1 MTVLSI
7 LIVNWNGGQV
17 LLDCLESIFENPPD
31 QPYEVILVDN
41 ASGDASAHA
50 AESRYPQ
57 VQVIHSPANLGF
69 AGANNIAFNRASG
82 EYLLLLNP
90 DTIVQPG
97 ALQTLLSYLAE
108 NSRAGAAGAR
118 LLNPDGSLQPSCSPE
133 STLSREF
140 ARLFHLKGVRP
151 DGYYEMKDWD
161 TAAPRRVDTLLGACL
176 MVRRTAQLQ
185 IGAMDETFFMYSE
198 EVDYCR
204 RLRQAGWEICWVP
217 QARVVHLGAQSTRQA
232 ASQMFLQLYLAKVQY
247 FRKHYGRFSARL
259 YKLIL
264 FGAGMARLAAAPLIR
279 TRPSRQSEDQQALVD
294 NYQKLLKAL
303 PGM

>member
-17 LLDCLESIFENPPD
+17 LLDCLESIFGNPPD

-41 ASGDASAHA
+41 ASTDASAHA

-90 DTIVQPG
+90 DTVVQPG
-97 ALQTLLSYLAE
+97 ALQALLSYLAE
-108 NSRAGAAGAR
+108 NSKAGAAGAR

-133 STLSREF
+133 PTLSREF

-161 TAAPRRVDTLLGACL
+161 IAAPRRVDTLLGACL